1 MIELRNVNRC
11 YGVDDSLIHALRDI
25 DLTVAAGKSVAILGR
40 SGSGKSTLLNVLG
53 CLDQVTS
60 GSYFLGGVGVA
71 TLDDDELSA
80 LRLKSFGFIFQSFH
94 LIAQLNVLENIE
106 LPLYYLG
113 IEAKEARQR
122 AKRLAAVMGL
132 DDRSSHRPSQ
142 LSGGQQQRV
151 AIARALANNPPILL
165 ADEPTGN
172 LDAATGQQILEILH
186 GLSDE
191 GKTVI
196 TVTHDQSIAATMDQ
210 RLYMLDGSI
219 VDTEEGAVER
229 DK

>member
-1 MIELRNVNRC
+1 MIELINVNRC
-11 YGVDDSLIHALRDI
+11 YGIDDSLIYALRDV
-25 DLTVAAGKSVAILGR
+25 DLTIAAGKSVAILGR
-40 SGSGKSTLLNVLG
+40 SGSGKSTLLNIMG

-60 GSYFLGGVGVA
+60 GSYLLDGDDIA
-71 TLDDDELSA
+71 NLDDDELSA
-80 LRLKSFGFIFQSFH
+80 LRLQSFGFIFQSFH
-94 LIAQLNVLENIE
+94 LISQLNVVENIE

-113 IEAKEARQR
+113 VEAKEARQR

-132 DDRSSHRPSQ
+132 DDRCAHRPSQ

-151 AIARALANNPPILL
+151 AIARALVNDPPILL

-172 LDAATGQQILEILH
+172 LDATTGQQILAILH
-186 GLSDE
+186 DLTGQ

-196 TVTHDQSIAATMDQ
+196 TVTHDQAIAATMDQ

-219 VDTEEGAVER
+219 VDIEEGA
-229 DK
+229 